1 MAILVLTNTCLVAH
15 HISGIFSDAREPHV
29 RTLAEQI
36 LLNLP
41 CKVDVVG
48 GADEAHGQSPY
59 VPLEDLLARVVPFL
73 FEMAANSEL
82 SGP

>member
-15 HISGIFSDAREPHV
+15 HISGIFSDV